1 MFFLRIRL
9 VKYFLIG
16 GVSTLI
22 HFLTASLCI
31 YMIHD
36 SLFISNVMGF
46 LIAYAYSYIMQS
58 KVVFNHKISPIK
70 AVKYFIVQFGA
81 LIVSIYVSD
90 LLSGFNNYIK
100 TIVIIIIMPL
110 LTYTVH
116 KFWTFKENG
125 L

>member
-9 VKYFLIG
+9 VNYFLIG

-22 HFLTASLCI
+22 HFLIASLCI

-36 SLFISNVMGF
+36 SLLISNVTGF
-46 LIAYAYSYIMQS
+46 LIAYAHSYIMQS
-58 KVVFNHKISPIK
+58 KVVFNHEISRIK

-90 LLSGFNNYIK
+90 LLSEFNNYIK
-100 TIVIIIIMPL
+100 TVVIIIIMPL

-116 KFWTFKENG
+116 SFWTFKKNR

>member
-1 MFFLRIRL
+1 L
-9 VKYFLIG
+9 VNYFLIG

-22 HFLTASLCI
+22 HFLIASLCI

-36 SLFISNVMGF
+36 SLLISNVMGF
-46 LIAYAYSYIMQS
+46 LIAYVHSYIMQS
-58 KVVFNHKISPIK
+58 KVVFNQEISPIK
-70 AVKYFIVQFGA
+70 AVKYFIVQFGV

-90 LLSGFNNYIK
+90 LLSDFNNYIK

-110 LTYTVH
+110 ITYTVH